1 LGVVGSLNALDERA
15 GVRGALGA
23 KRWHAR
29 LRLWWLA
36 IAVSYGVVLV
46 SVVLA
51 LLNEG
56 SPVAALALG
65 LLPGA
70 FYSGFLYNERLRS
83 LGTRPRL
90 LEVPVEWPEP
100 LPPPAAGE
108 ASGSRADSHPIVT
121 A

>member
-23 KRWHAR
+23 KRWQAR

-36 IAVSYGVVLV
+36 IAAAYVVVLA

-51 LLNEG
+51 LLNDG

-83 LGTRPRL
+83 LGRRPRL
-90 LEVPVEWPEP
+90 LEVPDDWGEQVSP
-100 LPPPAAGE
+100 LAAAPA
-108 ASGSRADSHPIVT
+108 ST
-121 A
+121 AAEGGATS